1 MPIGIGGAVL
11 AVICA
16 IVAGVALASGAAGV
30 FGGALGVWIV
40 GMLLSLAASFASV
53 WAPVI
58 VSGAALVVA
67 LVLGGIVHAVMLSAP
82 ARMPVAETVE
92 AEVDAAPAPVAKPR
106 AVGVQTSSVPAVAS

>member
-16 IVAGVALASGAAGV
+16 IVAGVALAGGAAGV

-40 GMLLSLAASFASV
+40 GMLLSLAASFASL

-67 LVLGGIVHAVMLSAP
+67 LVLGGIIHAVLLSTP
-82 ARMPVAETVE
+82 TRMPVAETTEADVE
-92 AEVDAAPAPVAKPR
+92 AATAPTAKPR
-106 AVGVQTSSVPAVAS
+106 AGVQTSTVPAVAS